1 MASCRTGRGVLL
13 VEPESATQPGLSEP
27 CRGHRPSPGGAQG
40 NRVAGRGPQVLRSGP
55 QVRQG
60 GLVCDQTEASP
71 ASDADLKRQTAGPH
85 VRSRPGWP
93 SPRVTNEPP
102 DYCLYPGAGPDR
114 PDGQT
119 ATPEKRGGRRHRLF
133 HDPQDARNGLGY
145 VLRPQLSANWWTA
158 RARIINLA
166 VFRAAPR
173 RDSRSL
179 LIVCVIGRKR
189 TARVIGDH
197 HGREVGTATVL
208 LAATDPCWSG

>member
-27 CRGHRPSPGGAQG
+27 CRGHRPSPGGPHG

-93 SPRVTNEPP
+93 PPRVTNEPP

-119 ATPEKRGGRRHRLF
+119 ATPEKRGGDGIGCFMIRKMPGMVLAMCC
-133 HDPQDARNGLGY
+133 DRN
-145 VLRPQLSANWWTA
+145 
-158 RARIINLA
+158 
-166 VFRAAPR
+166 
-173 RDSRSL
+173 
-179 LIVCVIGRKR
+179 
-189 TARVIGDH
+189 
-197 HGREVGTATVL
+197 
-208 LAATDPCWSG
+208 